1 MNHLFWHERWA
12 SDRIGFH
19 KSTVNSALT
28 KHWHALAFPKKS
40 RILVPL
46 CGKSLDL
53 LWLHRQ
59 GYRVLGVDLSQKA
72 ILAFFAENDLMFTLQ
87 DSGEHTQYIG
97 TGIAEGIVLICGDI
111 MTLSIEIAG
120 VCDGLYDRAAM
131 IALPPTMRTTYGSAV
146 RKLLSRNARGLLLT
160 ICYPEGERE
169 GPPFSVRVPAYGKD
183 AQFECVETTDLLADP
198 ISAQRYSVSE
208 MSEKTYAVNFSKEM
222 E

>member
-1 MNHLFWHERWA
+1 
-12 SDRIGFH
+12 
-19 KSTVNSALT
+19 
-28 KHWHALAFPKKS
+28 
-40 RILVPL
+40 
-46 CGKSLDL
+46 
-53 LWLHRQ
+53 
-59 GYRVLGVDLSQKA
+59 
-72 ILAFFAENDLMFTLQ
+72 MFTLQ
-87 DSGEHTQYIG
+87 ESGEHTEYIG
-97 TGIAEGIVLICGDI
+97 TGTAEGIVLICGDI

-120 VCDGLYDRAAM
+120 LCDGLYDRAAM

-208 MSEKTYAVNFSKEM
+208 MSEKIYAVNFSEEM